1 MKGRDSGMPEPSYWE
16 SFFDAGA
23 IIEAL
28 GCASLPGDIVEFGC
42 GYGTF
47 TLPLARQTKGT
58 VHGFDID
65 PEMVACVTRETA
77 RLSLDNIV
85 AEERDFMQ
93 DGTGLPDS
101 SVAHVMVFNI
111 LHIEEPLVLL
121 REARRILRPGHR
133 LSIIHWR
140 NDIETPRGPPLH
152 IRPSPEQ
159 CIAWAASLEFHDF
172 RVVDLAYAAPWHF
185 GLTLAKPP

>member
-28 GCASLPGDIVEFGC
+28 GCASLPGDIVELGC

-47 TLPLARQTKGT
+47 TLPLARQTNGT
-58 VHGFDID
+58 VHGFDIE
-65 PEMVACVTRETA
+65 PEMVACVAREA
-77 RLSLDNIV
+77 GRLSIPNIKT
-85 AEERDFMQ
+85 AERDFMVS
-93 DGTGLPDS
+93 GTGLLDS
-101 SVAHVMVFNI
+101 SIAHVMVFNI

-121 REARRILRPGHR
+121 QEAHRILKVGNR

-140 NDIETPRGPPLH
+140 SDIDTPRGPPLH
-152 IRPSPEQ
+152 IRPSLEQ
-159 CIAWAASLEFHDF
+159 CRAWATSLGFHD
-172 RVVDLAYAAPWHF
+172 VHIAELSHAAPWRIL
-185 GLTLAKPP
+185 G